1 MCTNQEDT
9 LQKKFEAIACK
20 AYKEIKGIKEN
31 ISFSDIEPAAKTDS
45 GRARKCED
53 QYIAQIEIRR
63 SNEGEVTWLT
73 EKSKIMDR
81 SDAENI
87 ENIDK
92 ESLKT
97 IALILESPH
106 IAEFWKDEKNKI
118 ERETPCPAMGNTG
131 KHIVEAFPEILLKY
145 MLLHRTD
152 KGAITNGCR
161 DIESDTY
168 RLKLI
173 NTVQYQCSL
182 GEPTDNYRDDIFA
195 ECIGK
200 KEFKED
206 FKKRIKDC
214 DPQII
219 INCCT
224 TGNKKS
230 NFNSEVQKI
239 INENFSNTLR
249 SNTLRL
255 KGYHPASSYF
265 FIGFEKVT

>member
-1 MCTNQEDT
+1 MRKNQKDA
-9 LQKKFEAIACK
+9 LQKEFENIACK
-20 AYKEIKGIKEN
+20 AYKEIKKRKED
-31 ISFSDIEPAAKTDS
+31 ISFSGIELAAKTDS
-45 GRARKCED
+45 GHARKCED
-53 QYIAQIEIRR
+53 QYIAKIKIALSR
-63 SNEGEVTWLT
+63 SNEGEVIWLT

-106 IAEFWKDEKNKI
+106 IAEFQENGK
-118 ERETPCPAMGNTG
+118 ERKTPCPAIGNTG

-145 MLLHRTD
+145 LLLHKTEN
-152 KGAITNGCR
+152 GAITNGCR

-182 GEPTDNYRDDIFA
+182 GESTDNYRDAIF
-195 ECIGK
+195 EKCIEK
-200 KEFKED
+200 EEFKED
-206 FKKRIKDC
+206 FKKRIEEC
-214 DPQII
+214 NPQII

-224 TGNKKS
+224 TGDKD
-230 NFNSEVQKI
+230 FNSKVQKI
-239 INENFSNTLR
+239 INENFPR
-249 SNTLRL
+249 ALRL